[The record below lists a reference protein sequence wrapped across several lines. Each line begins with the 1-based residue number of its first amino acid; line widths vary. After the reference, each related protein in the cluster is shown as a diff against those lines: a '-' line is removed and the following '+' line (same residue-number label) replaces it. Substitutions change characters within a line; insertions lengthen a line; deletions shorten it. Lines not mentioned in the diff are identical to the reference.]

1 MEMKNLDIKTRTE
14 IHNSTKLTLRK
25 YQKGLRTGKLPIN
38 TFVENILKSKNPP
51 KWLKE
56 NPNLKTDESFK
67 KSYIEYIKK
76 IVLKYKELEMLYKI
90 QDKTG
95 MPTSKD
101 KRANVKQQAKLKKLL
116 NQKGYTLTI
125 PSKYLTEKEIN
136 YMLDYLKTGSIPLG
150 HERVYNY
157 IKSSH

>member
-1 MEMKNLDIKTRTE
+1 MHIKNLDIKTRTE
-14 IHNSTKLTLRK
+14 IHNFTKKILRK
-25 YQKGLRTGKLPIN
+25 YQNGLRTGKLPIN
-38 TFVENILKSKNPP
+38 IFVENIFLSKNPP

-56 NPNLKTDESFK
+56 NPNLKNDKEFK
-67 KSYIEYIKK
+67 NSYEEYIKK

-90 QDKTG
+90 QDKIG
-95 MPTSKD
+95 ISKSRY
-101 KRANVKQQAKLKKLL
+101 KKANIRQQTKLKKLL

-136 YMLDYLKTGSIPLG
+136 YMLEYLNTGSIPLG

-157 IKSSH
+157 IKPNH